1 MKIVWDEPKR
11 QRNIEN
17 HGFDFADIV
26 RFDWNNA
33 VVKPSYAS
41 ARGQARFAASGL
53 LDDDLITVV
62 FSPLGSEAISIIS
75 VRRASLRER
84 RTYEEE

>member
-11 QRNIEN
+11 QRNIET
-17 HGFDFADIV
+17 HGFDFVDIA
-26 RFDWNNA
+26 RFDWNDS

-41 ARGQARFAASGL
+41 ARGRSRFAATGL
-53 LDDDLITVV
+53 LNDDLITVV

-75 VRRASLRER
+75 VRRASRWER
-84 RTYEEE
+84 RIYEEK